1 MQSAMHRMLYVARR
15 PLPHATAGLGIW
27 KSILVYTN
35 LAAVTCNVGLAS
47 IFFYP
52 MRLRSPGQQL
62 ILFIVGEHALLLLQA
77 AVSAF
82 VPEEPSDVID
92 IKYFNRH
99 VLGVLRTFRRRQSQ
113 QLVPP
118 VTSNLDSINLS
129 LNPENWA
136 SDDSSDS

>member
-1 MQSAMHRMLYVARR
+1 MARR

-52 MRLRSPGQQL
+52 MRLRSPGAQL

-77 AVSAF
+77 GVSAF

-99 VLGVLRTFRRRQSQ
+99 VLEILGRRRHQE

-118 VTSNLDSINLS
+118 VKSNLDSIDLS
-129 LNPENWA
+129 LNPDNWE
-136 SDDSSDS
+136 SDESSES